1 MTSVSWW
8 VTMPPMSRHRAAV
21 AFLLLAA
28 ASTAVPASAA
38 DRDGGA
44 QVQQGQRVTEHVQIV
59 NWAFRPRRLEV
70 ERGTRVRWT
79 NDGLAAHTTTSV
91 SDLWDS
97 GPLTRGQSFSRIF
110 RREGTFRYGCTIH
123 PDMTGRIVVT

>member
-1 MTSVSWW
+1 MTSAPRC
-8 VTMPPMSRHRAAV
+8 VTLLLMGRHQAAATLLLLVAV
-21 AFLLLAA
+21 A
-28 ASTAVPASAA
+28 TAVPASAA
-38 DRDGGA
+38 DRDGR
-44 QVQQGQRVTEHVQIV
+44 QVRRGQRVTEHVQIV

-79 NDGLAAHTTTSV
+79 NDALAAHTTTSL

-110 RREGTFRYGCTIH
+110 RREGTFRYGCTVH